1 MKSEHPAAFKALV
14 ASIMNKE
21 ISILCDGVLTPCLLC
36 GNLAAGGG
44 LCVGDWIEAED
55 IGNGQC
61 RALRVLPREAS
72 IYRGN
77 RRSPGEDI
85 LIAANATLLLAVVSA
100 DYLRNQAGYLEAA
113 ILAAQ
118 RAGIEAG
125 VFVSKWDLIDRR
137 AQELLQPKLDLYRGT
152 ARFVFTGSAH
162 DCQNGLLEAVRAQTV
177 LVVGDRACGKT
188 TLINRSLWQRPN
200 GGAGP
205 ERAAGTHTASLRAGP
220 DGTLWIDTP
229 GFRDFALR
237 HVTPA
242 ERVSV
247 FPEIADLTKG
257 CYFSNC
263 THVYEDACKV
273 LDALRQKQIRRERYD
288 AYQKM
293 SDASPAAGGTPKVD
307 HRHGAGLE
315 SFTCKVCGALVTPEG
330 AGSRHRNHCPKCLS
344 SLHLDEEPGDRAS
357 LCRGIMDPISIWVRK
372 GGEWAIIHRCRL
384 CGALSSNRIA
394 ADDSPAMLMS
404 LAVKPLAMT
413 PFPLYRLDETV

>member
-1 MKSEHPAAFKALV
+1 MKIEQPAVCIAMI

-21 ISILCDGVLTPCLLC
+21 ISILRDGVLTPCLLC
-36 GNLAAGGG
+36 GNLAASGG

-61 RALRVLPREAS
+61 KALRVLPREAS
-72 IYRGN
+72 VYRGN

-85 LIAANATLLLAVVSA
+85 LIAANAGLLLAVVSA

-113 ILAAQ
+113 ILAAK

-125 VFVSKWDLIDRR
+125 VFVSKWDLIDKR
-137 AQELLQPKLDLYRGT
+137 AQELLQPKLDLYRST
-152 ARFVFTGSAH
+152 ARFLFTGSAH
-162 DCQNGLLEAVRAQTV
+162 DCQNNLLEAARGQTV

-188 TLINRSLWQRPN
+188 TLINRCLWQPPN
-200 GGAGP
+200 GEAGP
-205 ERAAGTHTASLRAGP
+205 ERAAGTHTAGLRAGSN
-220 DGTLWIDTP
+220 GTLWIDTP
-229 GFRDFALR
+229 GFRYFALR

-242 ERVSV
+242 ERDSV

-263 THVYEDACKV
+263 THAYEDACQV
-273 LDALRQKQIRRERYD
+273 LDALRQKRIRRERYD

-293 SDASPAAGGTPKVD
+293 SDVSPAASSKPKVD
-307 HRHGAGLE
+307 HRHGASLE
-315 SFTCKVCGALVTPEG
+315 SFSCKVCGALVTPEG

-357 LCRGIMDPISIWVRK
+357 LCRGIMEPISIWVRK

-394 ADDSPAMLMS
+394 ADDSPVMLMS

-413 PFPLYRLDETV
+413 PFPLYQLHETL